1 MTSVVAAL
9 DTYTP
14 QQYGENGHL
23 EYGWSNSE
31 NEKITQLYFQLT
43 RCSPEQMTQLAT
55 QFKNLLNTIVREKNI
70 NLVYLLYRLVIQ
82 TRDLIAGKGEY
93 GLSWHLIN
101 VLDQNGLPVMARK
114 MIYFLVHELPE
125 EVQQVDPN
133 ASRHPYGSWRDI
145 KYLWSNF
152 KWSKDTADFML
163 ALVNNQ
169 IREDLSKIN
178 QDYTA
183 QISLVGKW
191 APREKSQFS
200 AMFKELA
207 KDYFANYILTAK
219 TAQPYSKDRERRA
232 CMKAYGDYRRLL
244 SGLNEHL
251 DTTQVKQCGH
261 NYSGINWNNV
271 TSVTMNRQMK
281 AFQNQK
287 HDGSQRSNENDRIV
301 AAKQFTTWLE
311 NKMARNETIK
321 GKRVGINDMVKQA
334 MYLSCRNTDTTSKNV
349 LNSQWADGSS
359 VIGNLENLVAMC
371 DTSGSMES
379 DQALYAAIGL
389 SLRVAE
395 KSKLGRGRVMTFTDK
410 PSWVKVGTDP
420 HDFVDNVRKIQNGPV
435 GYNTNFTAALTLLLD
450 ACVAAQTP
458 AEEVEK
464 LTLVIFSDMQIDYSG
479 NESLSESMWQKIE
492 RMFKARGYNKVPHIL
507 FWNLRSTSGFPTLTT
522 QKGAS
527 MFAGFSPALLNMFCE
542 RGVDGLKEMTPW
554 KMLNETLDHARYR
567 NFEMWGY

>member
-43 RCSPEQMTQLAT
+43 RCTPEHMTQLAT
-55 QFKNLLNTIVREKNI
+55 QFKTLLNTVVREKNI
-70 NLVYLLYRLVIQ
+70 NFVYILYRLVIQ

-93 GLSWHLIN
+93 ALTWHLIN
-101 VLDQNGLPVMARK
+101 ILDQNSLPVMARK

-125 EVQQVDPN
+125 DILKVDPN

-152 KWSKDTADFML
+152 KWSKDTSDFML
-163 ALVNNQ
+163 TLVNNQ
-169 IREDLSKIN
+169 IRDDMTKIISDN
-178 QDYTA
+178 NA
-183 QISLVGKW
+183 EISLVGKW

-207 KDYFANYILTAK
+207 KDYFSNYILTAK

-232 CMKAYGDYRRLL
+232 CMKAYGDYRRIL
-244 SGLNEHL
+244 SSLNQHL
-251 DTTQVKQCGH
+251 DTTQVKQCDK
-261 NYSGINWNNV
+261 NYAGINWNNV

-281 AFQNQK
+281 AFQNIK
-287 HDGSQRSNENDRIV
+287 PDGTQRSYENDRIV

-311 NKMARNETIK
+311 SKMDRDETIK
-321 GKRVGINDMVKQA
+321 GKRVGVNDMVKQA
-334 MYLSCRNTDTTSKNV
+334 MKLYYDNNTTSKQI

-359 VIGNLENLVAMC
+359 GIGDLEHLVAMC

-379 DQALYAAIGL
+379 DDALYAAIGL

-395 KSKLGRGRVMTFTDK
+395 KSKLGRGRVMTFTNT
-410 PSWVKVGTDP
+410 PSWIKLGTGKY
-420 HDFVDNVRKIQNGPV
+420 DFVENVERIRVGPM
-435 GYNTNFTAALTLLLD
+435 GYNTNFTAALTLLLN

-458 AEEVEK
+458 AEEVGK

-492 RMFKARGYNKVPHIL
+492 RMFHAKGYYKVPHIL

-527 MFAGFSPALLNMFCE
+527 MFSGFSPALLNMFCE